1 MRLRSS
7 TREEVLAEREYWES
21 RTAPSAEYMD
31 LRGAIARRQAVGGGG
46 PVAAND
52 NQAWPLAQWLRKDG
66 NEVLLSVAERYR
78 AVYDA
83 AHTETP
89 LVGSMP
95 DDTYAVEQR
104 HSINSKTGKLKN
116 DGPRRARHTEVVGD
130 GTYKVIPIDDD
141 VREQMESG
149 TSTFKRKLSRP
160 APRKWNG
167 DRLIN
172 AAIDSR
178 GTLYRL
184 QRALG
189 PLLEP
194 LEDAVLHG
202 ETLAA
207 IGEGR
212 GAGTKSAGTAGRV
225 LVVMGL
231 EVVQREFREIDRE
244 DRSITPE

>member
-1 MRLRSS
+1 MRLQSS
-7 TREEVLAEREYWES
+7 TKEEVLAEREYWDS
-21 RTAPSAEYMD
+21 RAAPSAEYRD
-31 LRGAIARRQAVGGGG
+31 LRDALIRRQAVGGVG

-52 NQAWPLAQWLRKDG
+52 NQAWPLAQWLRKDD
-66 NEVLLSVAERYR
+66 NDVLLAVAERYR

-83 AHTETP
+83 AHTEVP
-89 LVGSMP
+89 IVGAMP
-95 DDTYAVEQR
+95 DDTYAVEQK
-104 HSINSKTGKLKN
+104 HSVNRKTGVLKRN
-116 DGPRRARHTEVVGD
+116 GPKRGKNAPLADDGS
-130 GTYKVIPIDDD
+130 YKVIPLTDAVRAEID
-141 VREQMESG
+141 SG
-149 TSTFKRKLSRP
+149 TSTFKRKP
-160 APRKWNG
+160 AARAMRRWNG

-189 PLLEP
+189 PLIEP
-194 LEDAVLHG
+194 FEDAVLHG

-231 EVVQREFREIDRE
+231 EVVQREFREMDRE
-244 DRSITPE
+244 DGNITPE